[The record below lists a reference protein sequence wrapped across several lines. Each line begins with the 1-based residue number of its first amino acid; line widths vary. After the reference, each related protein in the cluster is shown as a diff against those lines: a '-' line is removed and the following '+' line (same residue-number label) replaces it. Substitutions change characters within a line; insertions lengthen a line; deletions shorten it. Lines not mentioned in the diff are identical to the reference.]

1 MILKRPEPSDSG
13 LTLIEST
20 DSIEALLSYVSP
32 RTMGGK
38 LIGDLYLS
46 WKSFEDWVEMV
57 KADELM
63 PFFYSDK
70 LVNYPYRF
78 WWLSRQ
84 PTEENKRRKVYK
96 GCWFDIKVALKGG
109 RQYIRFVKLSPN
121 AIKCLTEYEP
131 VFEEIYG

>member
-1 MILKRPEPSDSG
+1 
-13 LTLIEST
+13 
-20 DSIEALLSYVSP
+20 
-32 RTMGGK
+32 MGGK